1 MVTTVLQTRIE
12 LENSRSR
19 VLGDVE
25 MSDRQMS
32 VLTADL
38 DKIKA
43 RREAHAHLEKIAAGD
58 RDALAL
64 DAELQKEQSKKERQ
78 IVAERKLGD
87 RSRERANEL
96 KELIRKAHMVDV
108 IRQTAEQAVAFENA
122 LVAFEPLFEGIRV
135 EIQKLDADRAALE
148 ESMRKFPDWAQNWL
162 GSAFVQNFADR
173 FRLAVLLE
181 VQRIATG
188 KKESAADFTATATLL
203 FTNLQRAISTIEAT
217 ASGDT
222 TGRKK
227 FRVANTN
234 IVGISGGL
242 NVRHD
247 DVIFLPEDGETRKFL
262 ELGVLVPIDGSQQ

>member
-1 MVTTVLQTRIE
+1 MVSALQSRVE
-12 LENSRSR
+12 LENSYSR
-19 VLGDVE
+19 ILGDIE
-25 MSDRQMS
+25 ISDKQVS
-32 VLTADL
+32 VLSGEL
-38 DKIKA
+38 EKIKS

-58 RDALAL
+58 RDTLAL
-64 DAELQKEQSKKERQ
+64 DAELAKEETKKERQ

-87 RSRERANEL
+87 RSRERIKEL
-96 KELIRKAHMVDV
+96 QELIRKAHMIEV
-108 IRQTAEQAVAFENA
+108 IRRTAEQAVAFENA

-148 ESMRKFPDWAQNWL
+148 ASMRNFPDWAQNWL
-162 GSAFVQNFADR
+162 GSAFVQNFIDR

-203 FTNLQRAISTIEAT
+203 FTNLQRAISTIAAT

-222 TGRKK
+222 AGRKK